1 VLVLAVSS
9 NETPAPPVPEQDPIE
24 IPEAPELPEEA
35 PELPEEAP
43 ELPEQEPAEPVAP

>member
-9 NETPAPPVPEQDPIE
+9 NETPAPPVPEEDPIE